1 MERDVMLDIFK
12 ENGVRSQGLMWLST
26 PDVQVF
32 LDFWVS
38 IGRPKNVEISWG
50 SGSPHIIQV

>member
-1 MERDVMLDIFK
+1 MERDAMLDIFK
-12 ENGVRSQGLMWLST
+12 ENGVRCQGLMWLTT

-38 IGRPKNVEISWG
+38 IGRPKNVDLSWG
-50 SGSPHIIQV
+50 SGNPLII